1 MLKDGQ
7 LYIAHCD
14 NGNINLIGNM
24 ANRHGLIA
32 GATGTGKTVT
42 LQVLAE
48 TFSQAGVP
56 CFMADMK
63 GDLSGISQAGRLSGF
78 IEKRMPEF
86 GIENPQFAG
95 CPTRFFDVFGEQGF
109 PMRATVSA
117 MGPQLLARLMELTEV
132 QAGVLNA
139 VFRIADDNNLL
150 LIDLKD
156 LKLML
161 DFVGKNAAKFTTE
174 YGNIAPASIGAIQRA
189 ILQIESEGG
198 DQFFGEQGFPMRAT
212 VSAMGPQLLA
222 RLMELTEVQAG
233 VLNAVFRIADDNNL
247 LLIDLK
253 DLKLMLDF
261 VGKNAAKFTTEYG
274 NIAPA
279 SIGAIQRSVLQIE
292 SEGGDKFF
300 GEPAFD
306 VEDLF
311 AVENGRGVMNVLAA
325 DKLMLNPKL
334 YSTYL
339 LWLMTELYAKL
350 PEVGDLDLPKFVF
363 FFDEAHMLFDGTS
376 KALVDK
382 IEQVIRLI
390 RSKGVGIYFITQ
402 VPSDVPVNVLAQLS
416 NRVQH
421 ALRAYTPQDQKAV
434 RAAAQ
439 TFRANPAFKTEDAIL
454 DLGTGEAL
462 VSFLDEKGAP
472 SVVERAKIL
481 FPLSQI
487 GAITPGQRMD
497 IQAAA
502 PAKLKEYEK
511 FFDRESAYEVL
522 TEVNQKVEEE
532 KEKERKALEKEKEA
546 KAKEKEKKAS
556 GKAKKGGIG
565 RTILGTMI
573 AAAATSFA
581 RSAGT
586 SIAKSLG
593 GSKKSTTTKKSTS
606 TSKSSS
612 GSILGDV
619 VKKATKTAANTATRK
634 VTTEILKSILK

>member
-7 LYIAHCD
+7 LYIAHSD
-14 NGNINLIGNM
+14 SGNINLVGKM

-63 GDLSGISQAGRLSGF
+63 GDLSGISQPGKLSGF

-117 MGPQLLARLMELTEV
+117 MGPQLLARLMQLTEV
-132 QAGVLNA
+132 QSGVLNA

-174 YGNIAPASIGAIQRA
+174 YGNIASASVGAIQRA
-189 ILQIESEGG
+189 
-198 DQFFGEQGFPMRAT
+198 
-212 VSAMGPQLLA
+212 
-222 RLMELTEVQAG
+222 
-233 VLNAVFRIADDNNL
+233 
-247 LLIDLK
+247 
-253 DLKLMLDF
+253 
-261 VGKNAAKFTTEYG
+261 
-274 NIAPA
+274 
-279 SIGAIQRSVLQIE
+279 VLQIE

-306 VEDLF
+306 VMDLF

-339 LWLMTELYAKL
+339 LWLMTEIYTKL

-402 VPSDVPVNVLAQLS
+402 VPSDVPVSVLAQLS

-434 RAAAQ
+434 RSAAQ
-439 TFRANPAFKTEDAIL
+439 TFRANPAFKPEDAIL

-502 PAKLKEYEK
+502 PQKIKDYEK
-511 FFDRESAYEVL
+511 YFDRESAYEIL
-522 TEVNQKVEEE
+522 TEVNQQVEEE
-532 KEKERKALEKEKEA
+532 KEAEREAAEKEKEA
-546 KAKEKEKKAS
+546 KAREKEEKSSKSSRKA
-556 GKAKKGGIG
+556 GIG

-586 SIAKSLG
+586 QIARNIG
-593 GSKKSTTTKKSTS
+593 GKKTS
-606 TSKSSS
+606 TSKKSSSTKSS
-612 GSILGDV
+612 GSLLGDA

-634 VTTEILKSILK
+634 VTTEILKSIFK